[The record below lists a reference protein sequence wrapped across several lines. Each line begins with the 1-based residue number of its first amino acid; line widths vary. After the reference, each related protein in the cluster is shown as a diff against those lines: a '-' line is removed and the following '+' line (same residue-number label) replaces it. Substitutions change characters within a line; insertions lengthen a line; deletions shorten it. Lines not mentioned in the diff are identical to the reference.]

1 MHRRTAATLAAVA
14 LTAALSGCGSDD
26 SKTDAP
32 EKAPATSATTAATTA
47 KPKTDAETATGI
59 PPKPDAATQAAYIRA
74 LTAIDPGIVDG
85 DEDKAVSRGRDQCST
100 IHNFPKDAAKQA
112 DLANQRFTSPS
123 HPEGFGQATAT
134 LIVKA
139 VHANLCPTF

>member
-1 MHRRTAATLAAVA
+1 MNRKTAATLAAVA
-14 LTAALSGCGSDD
+14 LAAALSGCGSDD
-26 SKTDAP
+26 DSKAGAP
-32 EKAPATSATTAATTA
+32 KKTPAASATATTA
-47 KPKTDAETATGI
+47 KPKTDAEAAAGI
-59 PPKPDAATQAAYIRA
+59 PPKPGAATQAAYIRA
-74 LTAIDPGIVDG
+74 LTAIDPEIVDG